1 LLSTKNIKKLRDQY
15 IGPSFSLS
23 YHEPLHIVKGKGQYL
38 YASDG
43 KQYLD
48 AVNNISHVGHCHPR
62 VLAALDEQNRLL
74 NTNTRYIHDNI
85 VNYAEELTK
94 KLPAKLDVCYF
105 TNSGSESNDLALRM
119 ARNYTGSNQKIVIAG
134 AYHGHTKATIE
145 VSPYK
150 FDGPGGAGSPDFVHQ
165 IPMPDPYR
173 GKYRSN
179 AGDIGLKYADCVQ
192 QILDALHDDNK
203 QVSAFIAE
211 AILGCGG
218 QIFFPEGFLAAASTK
233 VQQAGGL
240 YIADEVQIGF
250 GRVGSHF
257 WGFES
262 ENAKPDIVTMG
273 KPMGNG
279 HPISAVVTTKE
290 IADTFDNG
298 MEYFNSLGGNPV
310 SCAVGRAVLQV
321 IEEEKLQANAFRVG
335 AYLMDQLNDLKQK
348 HNIIGDV
355 RGRGLFLGLEL
366 IKDHE
371 KLTPASDEAEK
382 LVNDM
387 KEHGILISTDG
398 PDHNVLK
405 IKPPMVFTN
414 DNADQLVET
423 LNKLLMQDIFN

>member
-1 LLSTKNIKKLRDQY
+1 MLNTENIKKLRDQY

-62 VLAALDEQNRLL
+62 VLAALEEQNRLL
-74 NTNTRYIHDNI
+74 NTNTRYLHDNI
-85 VNYAEELTK
+85 VTYAEELTN
-94 KLPAKLDVCYF
+94 KLPAKLDICYF

-119 ARNYTGSNQKIVIAG
+119 ARNYTGSNQTIVITG

-150 FDGPGGAGSPDFVHQ
+150 YDGPGGAGSPNFVHQ
-165 IPMPDPYR
+165 IPMPDSYR
-173 GKYRSN
+173 GKYRSSDGN
-179 AGDIGLKYADCVQ
+179 IALKYADCVQ
-192 QILDALHDDNK
+192 QILDRLHNDSK
-203 QVSAFIAE
+203 RVSAFIAE

-218 QIFFPEGFLAAASTK
+218 QIFFPEEFLAAASTK

-262 ENAKPDIVTMG
+262 ENARPDIVTMG
-273 KPMGNG
+273 KSMGNG
-279 HPISAVVTTKE
+279 HPLSAVVTTKE
-290 IADTFDNG
+290 IADAFNNG
-298 MEYFNSLGGNPV
+298 IEYFNSFGGNPV
-310 SCAVGRAVLQV
+310 SCAVGKAVLKV
-321 IEEEKLQANAFRVG
+321 IKEEKLQANAFQVG
-335 AYLMDQLNDLKQK
+335 AHLMDRLNDLKQRY
-348 HNIIGDV
+348 NIIGDV
-355 RGRGLFLGLEL
+355 RGRGLFFGIEL
-366 IKDHE
+366 IRDGK

-382 LVNDM
+382 IVNDM
-387 KEHGILISTDG
+387 KDHGILISTDG

-405 IKPPMVFTN
+405 IKPPMVFTK
-414 DNADQLVET
+414 DNTDQLVET
-423 LNKLLMQDIFN
+423 LDRLLIQNNFN

>member
-1 LLSTKNIKKLRDQY
+1 MLNTNNIKKLRDQY

-62 VLAALDEQNRLL
+62 VIAALDEQNRLL
-74 NTNTRYIHDNI
+74 NTNTRYLHDNI
-85 VNYAEELTK
+85 VTYADELTN

-119 ARNYTGSNQKIVIAG
+119 ARNYTDSNQTIVIAG
-134 AYHGHTKATIE
+134 AYHGHTNATIE

-150 FDGPGGAGSPDFVHQ
+150 FDGPGGTGSPDFVHQ
-165 IPMPDPYR
+165 IPMPDSYR
-173 GKYRSN
+173 GKFRSN
-179 AGDIGLKYADCVQ
+179 NGDIALKYADYVQ
-192 QILDALHDDNK
+192 QILDVLHDENK

-218 QIFFPEGFLAAASTK
+218 QIIFPENFLAAASKK

-250 GRVGSHF
+250 GRVGSDF

-262 ENAKPDIVTMG
+262 ENAWPDIVTMG
-273 KPMGNG
+273 KSMGNG

-290 IADTFDNG
+290 IAHRFNNG
-298 MEYFNSLGGNPV
+298 MEYFNSFGGNPV
-310 SCAVGRAVLQV
+310 SCAVGKAVLKV
-321 IEEEKLQANAFRVG
+321 IEDEKLQENAFQVG
-335 AYLMDQLNDLKQK
+335 EYLIDQLNDLKQR

-371 KLTPASDEAEK
+371 KLNPASLEAEK
-382 LVNDM
+382 IANDM
-387 KEHGILISTDG
+387 KDHGILISTDG

-414 DNADQLVET
+414 DNADQLVNT
-423 LNKLLMQDIFN
+423 LNKLLMQGDFD

>member
-1 LLSTKNIKKLRDQY
+1 MLSTKNIKKLRDQH

-62 VLAALDEQNRLL
+62 VLAALEEQNRLL
-74 NTNTRYIHDNI
+74 NTNTRYLHDNI
-85 VNYAEELTK
+85 VTYAEELTN
-94 KLPAKLDVCYF
+94 KLPAKLDICYF

-119 ARNYTGSNQKIVIAG
+119 ARNYTGSNQTIVLTG

-150 FDGPGGAGSPDFVHQ
+150 YDGPGGAGSPNFVHQ
-165 IPMPDPYR
+165 IPMPDSYR
-173 GKYRSN
+173 GKYRSSDGN
-179 AGDIGLKYADCVQ
+179 IAFKYADCVQ
-192 QILDALHDDNK
+192 QILDRLHNDSK
-203 QVSAFIAE
+203 RVSAFIAE

-218 QIFFPEGFLAAASTK
+218 QIFFPEEFLAAASTK

-262 ENAKPDIVTMG
+262 ENARPDIVTMG
-273 KPMGNG
+273 KSMGNG
-279 HPISAVVTTKE
+279 HPLSAVVTTKE
-290 IADTFDNG
+290 IADAFNNG
-298 MEYFNSLGGNPV
+298 MEYFNSFGGNPV
-310 SCAVGRAVLQV
+310 SCAVGKAVLKV
-321 IEEEKLQANAFRVG
+321 IKEEKLQANAFQVG
-335 AYLMDQLNDLKQK
+335 AHLMDRLNDLKQRY
-348 HNIIGDV
+348 NIIGDV
-355 RGRGLFLGLEL
+355 RGRGLFFGIEL
-366 IKDHE
+366 IRDGK
-371 KLTPASDEAEK
+371 KLMPASDEAEK
-382 LVNDM
+382 IVNDM

-405 IKPPMVFTN
+405 IKPPMVFTK
-414 DNADQLVET
+414 DNTDQLVET
-423 LNKLLMQDIFN
+423 LDRLLIQNNFN

>member
-1 LLSTKNIKKLRDQY
+1 MLNTENIKKLRDQY

-62 VLAALDEQNRLL
+62 VLAALEEQNRLL
-74 NTNTRYIHDNI
+74 NTNTRYLHDNI
-85 VNYAEELTK
+85 VTYAEELTN
-94 KLPAKLDVCYF
+94 KLPAKLDICYF

-119 ARNYTGSNQKIVIAG
+119 ARNYTGSNQTIVITG

-150 FDGPGGAGSPDFVHQ
+150 YDGPGGAGSPNFVHQ
-165 IPMPDPYR
+165 IPMPDSYR
-173 GKYRSN
+173 GKYRSSDGN
-179 AGDIGLKYADCVQ
+179 IALKYADCVQ
-192 QILDALHDDNK
+192 QILDRLHNDSK

-218 QIFFPEGFLAAASTK
+218 QIFFPEEFLAAASTK

-262 ENAKPDIVTMG
+262 ENARPDIVTMG
-273 KPMGNG
+273 KSMGNG
-279 HPISAVVTTKE
+279 HPLSAVVTTKE
-290 IADTFDNG
+290 IADAFNNG
-298 MEYFNSLGGNPV
+298 MEYFNSFGGNPV
-310 SCAVGRAVLQV
+310 SCAVGKAVLKV
-321 IEEEKLQANAFRVG
+321 IKEEKLQANAFQVG
-335 AYLMDQLNDLKQK
+335 AHLMDRLNDLKQRY
-348 HNIIGDV
+348 NIIGDV
-355 RGRGLFLGLEL
+355 RGRGLFFGIEL
-366 IKDHE
+366 IRDGK

-382 LVNDM
+382 IVNDM
-387 KEHGILISTDG
+387 KDHGILISTDG

-405 IKPPMVFTN
+405 IKPPMVFTK
-414 DNADQLVET
+414 DNTDQLVET
-423 LNKLLMQDIFN
+423 LDRLLIQNNFN

>member
-1 LLSTKNIKKLRDQY
+1 MVSTKSIKKLRDQY

-23 YHEPLHIVKGKGQYL
+23 YHEPLHIVKGKEQYL

-62 VLAALDEQNRLL
+62 VLAALDDQTRLL
-74 NTNTRYIHDNI
+74 NTNTRYLHNHI
-85 VNYAEELTK
+85 VTYAEELTN

-119 ARNYTGSNQKIVIAG
+119 ARHYTDSNQTIVIAG
-134 AYHGHTKATIE
+134 GYHGHTNATIE

-192 QILDALHDDNK
+192 QILDVLHDENK

-262 ENAKPDIVTMG
+262 ENARPDIVTMG
-273 KPMGNG
+273 KSMGNG
-279 HPISAVVTTKE
+279 HPISALVTTKE

-321 IEEEKLQANAFRVG
+321 IEEEKLQENAFRVG
-335 AYLMDQLNDLKQK
+335 VYLMDQLNDLKQK

-355 RGRGLFLGLEL
+355 RGRGLFL
-366 IKDHE
+366 
-371 KLTPASDEAEK
+371 
-382 LVNDM
+382 
-387 KEHGILISTDG
+387 
-398 PDHNVLK
+398 
-405 IKPPMVFTN
+405 
-414 DNADQLVET
+414 
-423 LNKLLMQDIFN
+423 

>member
-1 LLSTKNIKKLRDQY
+1 MLSTENIKKLRDQY

-23 YHEPLHIVKGKGQYL
+23 YHEPLHIVKGKGQFL

-43 KQYLD
+43 RQYLD

-62 VLAALDEQNRLL
+62 VIKALDEQNRLL
-74 NTNTRYIHDNI
+74 NTNTRYLHDNI
-85 VNYAEELTK
+85 VTYADKLTN

-119 ARNYTGSNQKIVIAG
+119 ARDYTDSNQTIVIAG
-134 AYHGHTKATIE
+134 AYHGHTNATIE

-150 FDGPGGAGSPDFVHQ
+150 FDGPGGAGSPNFVYQ

-173 GKYRSN
+173 GKFRSN
-179 AGDIGLKYADCVQ
+179 NDDIALKYVDCVQ
-192 QILDALHDDNK
+192 QILDDLREDNK
-203 QVSAFIAE
+203 QVAAFIAE

-218 QIFFPEGFLAAASTK
+218 QILFPEKFLAIASKK

-240 YIADEVQIGF
+240 FIADEVQIGF
-250 GRVGSHF
+250 GRVGSHY

-262 ENAKPDIVTMG
+262 ENALPDIVTMG
-273 KPMGNG
+273 KSMGNG

-290 IADTFDNG
+290 IADRFNNG
-298 MEYFNSLGGNPV
+298 MEYFNSFGGNPV
-310 SCAVGRAVLQV
+310 SCAVGKAVLQV
-321 IEEEKLQANAFRVG
+321 IEEEKLQANAFQVG
-335 AYLMDQLNDLKQK
+335 EYLMAQLNDLKQR

-371 KLTPASDEAEK
+371 ELTPASLEAEK
-382 LVNDM
+382 IANDM
-387 KEHGILISTDG
+387 KDHGILISTDG

-405 IKPPMVFTN
+405 IKPPMVFTK

-423 LNKLLMQDIFN
+423 LNKLLMQGDFE

>member
-1 LLSTKNIKKLRDQY
+1 MLNTENIKKLRDQY

-62 VLAALDEQNRLL
+62 VIAALDEQNRLL
-74 NTNTRYIHDNI
+74 NTNTRYLHDNI
-85 VNYAEELTK
+85 VTYADELTN

-119 ARNYTGSNQKIVIAG
+119 ARNYTDSNQTIVIAG
-134 AYHGHTKATIE
+134 AYHGHTNATIE

-150 FDGPGGAGSPDFVHQ
+150 FDGQGGTGSPDFVHQ
-165 IPMPDPYR
+165 IPMPDSYR
-173 GKYRSN
+173 GKFRSN
-179 AGDIGLKYADCVQ
+179 NDDIALKYADCVQ
-192 QILDALHDDNK
+192 QILEVLHDENK

-218 QIFFPEGFLAAASTK
+218 QIIFPENFLAAASKK

-250 GRVGSHF
+250 GRVGSDF

-262 ENAKPDIVTMG
+262 ENAWPDIVTMG
-273 KPMGNG
+273 KSMGNG

-290 IADTFDNG
+290 IAHRFNNG
-298 MEYFNSLGGNPV
+298 MEYFNSFGGNPV
-310 SCAVGRAVLQV
+310 SCAVGKAVLKV
-321 IEEEKLQANAFRVG
+321 I
-335 AYLMDQLNDLKQK
+335 
-348 HNIIGDV
+348 
-355 RGRGLFLGLEL
+355 
-366 IKDHE
+366 
-371 KLTPASDEAEK
+371 
-382 LVNDM
+382 
-387 KEHGILISTDG
+387 
-398 PDHNVLK
+398 
-405 IKPPMVFTN
+405 
-414 DNADQLVET
+414 
-423 LNKLLMQDIFN
+423 